1 MLNKR
6 LTRKDLE
13 GAERSHERRG
23 HEDSRNP
30 KRAADRR
37 EPPDPAHQR
46 ITPVTMT
53 TPPKPSYAAGSGAPA
68 PRRLADPPASSA
80 TILSGIEPLDAR
92 EGGLLPGG
100 SYLIVGPPGPSKM
113 VAALQFLHQGL
124 SEGERCVLVTNAD
137 ASGILAVARAWG
149 FDMVDAWRDG
159 TLQIVGFR
167 DDFELRAIRSI
178 APEEVIE
185 ELQSIVE
192 PSISRIAVDPGTMFL
207 TGGAKTLLGA
217 AFARWASRHHA
228 TVLSTF
234 SVDGVTASLPASAD
248 WLLHAT
254 TARLFLE
261 PAARGLFQLTIARP
275 VPDSAR
281 GDTSV
286 TLELQPGKGLVE
298 PGALPERRGG
308 DRAALDEGRLL
319 LVSFDGSEAGELGVW
334 AKRTFETDIVSEPFD
349 AVTRLQS
356 GVKYGGVL
364 VHASRKQIRAALQ
377 ACRALRPLT
386 RAAIVFASDDSLRS
400 TDRVQILEAG
410 ADDCL
415 TGGLDFR
422 ELGIRMRHSITTGA
436 KLVPEGWKAK
446 PSSNLPALATTAK
459 TVSKSEFAAEVERR
473 ASDPE
478 HAFFCVL
485 EVTSTALDPVAL
497 EKVLLSQVRHE
508 DGDLVSTV
516 DRRCIVLLQGARVS
530 QIGPFLQRLEARVQ
544 EQVGR
549 EGADLEIGVLSH
561 PVDRAR
567 IKMLMGNSDAQEN

>member
-1 MLNKR
+1 
-6 LTRKDLE
+6 
-13 GAERSHERRG
+13 
-23 HEDSRNP
+23 
-30 KRAADRR
+30 
-37 EPPDPAHQR
+37 
-46 ITPVTMT
+46 MT
-53 TPPKPSYAAGSGAPA
+53 TPSKPSYAAAAEADAPA
-68 PRRLADPPASSA
+68 SGSLTETPAP
-80 TILSGIEPLDAR
+80 TNKIPSGIEPFDAR

-113 VAALQFLHQGL
+113 VAALQFLHQGVR
-124 SEGERCVLVTNAD
+124 EGEPCVLVTNAD
-137 ASGILAVARAWG
+137 AANILEVARAWG

-185 ELQSIVE
+185 ELQSLVD

-217 AFARWASRHHA
+217 AFTRWASNHRG

-234 SVDGVTASLPASAD
+234 SVDGVAASLPASAD

-254 TARLFLE
+254 TARLSLG
-261 PAARGLFQLTIARP
+261 PASRGLFQLTIARP
-275 VPDSAR
+275 VPDSSR

-286 TLELQPGKGLVE
+286 TLELQPGRGLVE
-298 PGALPERRGG
+298 PGAMPGRRGA
-308 DRAALDEGRLL
+308 DRNALDEGKLL
-319 LVSFDGSEAGELGVW
+319 LVSLDGPEAGELGVW

-364 VHASRKQIRAALQ
+364 VHASRKHIRAALQ

-436 KLVPEGWKAK
+436 RLVPEGGKKTA
-446 PSSNLPALATTAK
+446 SSSLPAFATTAE
-459 TVSKSEFAAEVERR
+459 TVSKSELGAEVERR
-473 ASDPE
+473 AADPE

-485 EVTSTALDPVAL
+485 EISSTVLDPVAL
-497 EKVLLSQVRHE
+497 EKVLLSHVRHE
-508 DGDLVSTV
+508 DGDLVSTG
-516 DRRCIVLLQGARVS
+516 DRGCIVLLQGARVS
-530 QIGPFLQRLEARVQ
+530 QLGPFLQRLEARVE

-549 EGADLEIGVLSH
+549 DGADLEIGVLSH
-561 PVDRAR
+561 PVDRER
-567 IKMLMGNSDAQEN
+567 IKLLIGSSDAQEN